1 MKDLDSFQITVI
13 GAGVVGLAVA
23 EELSTSFRDVLV
35 VEKNTTFGQETSSRN
50 SEIIHAGIH
59 YPAGFLKSI
68 LCIEGNRLLYD
79 ICDRRNIPHKR
90 LGKLIVASDAEECH
104 DLEIIKEQAKEKGVT
119 DLVLLGKGQVR
130 RLEPE
135 VKALSALLSPSTGII
150 DTHSFMRFLC
160 QNAEARGAVIA
171 FRSCVTAIHRDDCGY
186 EVEING
192 GDYRFMTKVLV
203 NCAGLQSDKIA
214 ALAGMDIDK
223 LGYRLKYCKGDYF
236 SLSPAPKLR
245 RLVYPAPVKNGEG
258 LGIHATLDLNNRV
271 RLGPDSGYV
280 KELVYSVDEAKKFP
294 FYQSVKKYLPNIAP
308 ESLHPDMSG
317 IRPKL
322 QGPGEPHHDFVIKE
336 EKDRGCPGF
345 INLIGIESP
354 GLTSCIAIGKLVSSL
369 VEEALQ

>member
-13 GAGVVGLAVA
+13 GAGVIGLAVA

-35 VEKNTTFGQETSSRN
+35 VEKNTAFGQETSSRN
-50 SEIIHAGIH
+50 SEVIHAGIH

-79 ICDRRNIPHKR
+79 ICDQRNIPHKR

-119 DLVLLGKGQVR
+119 DLVLLGKGQIR
-130 RLEPE
+130 SLEPE
-135 VKALSALLSPSTGII
+135 VKALAALFSPSTGII
-150 DTHSFMRFLC
+150 DTHSFMRSLC
-160 QNAEARGAVIA
+160 LNAETRGAVIA
-171 FRSCVTAIHRDDCGY
+171 FRSCVTAIHRDDYGY
-186 EVEING
+186 DVEING

-203 NCAGLQSDKIA
+203 NCAGLQSDRIA

-223 LGYRLKYCKGDYF
+223 FGYRLKYCKGDYF
-236 SLSPAPKLR
+236 SLSPAPKLS
-245 RLVYPAPVKNGEG
+245 RLVYPAPVKNSEG
-258 LGIHATLDLNNRV
+258 LGIHTTLDLNNRV

-280 KELVYSVDEAKKFP
+280 KELAYSVDEAKKLS

-322 QGPGEPHHDFVIKE
+322 QGPGEPYHDFVIKE

-354 GLTSCIAIGKLVSSL
+354 GLTSCIAIGKRVSSL